1 MKQLFIF
8 IPMSIILIGC
18 GGGGESSRDRIM
30 EIGESYSVSSGNK
43 VVKTSEDTLIKI
55 THIDGKEESTV
66 SLLEGNATILAK

>member
-18 GGGGESSRDRIM
+18 GGESSHDRVM
-30 EIGESYSVSSGNK
+30 DIGESYSVSSGNK

-55 THIDGKEESTV
+55 THIGGQEESTV